1 MEQTNF
7 DKESILKRI
16 SKIASR
22 IMHTD
27 FPLNLDPFVR
37 LSLEAMASEI
47 YLLADSAANIES
59 RLLEKL
65 ASVLIPKAQTTTLP
79 AHAVVS
85 AQPIETEYLLE
96 ESCSVYYEDFF
107 ISKKY
112 SINAIPFFP
121 VVPVCLKKGN
131 IRYLIGNG
139 KCFSVDAKGNKEFIG
154 NFPNTD
160 LTGTMWIALEMDTSV
175 VSLEGLTFYWNF
187 PDAPLRND
195 YIQLPESSSWSIN
208 GQKIRISSGIVQATQ
223 NKRSILDVLSDNDV
237 TSAFSREIY
246 NYYKPQFITITDNRS
261 FKRTCYPEELSGR
274 ITTSAS
280 SLGKQLNTPF
290 LWIQVHFPPMIPD
303 YVFEQ
308 CVVFTNVFP
317 VIQKSLHKLITEQDE
332 LKNIIPLK
340 VRDNEHFLSV
350 ESVVDSQ
357 GKTYQEL
364 SDKNNNG
371 TVSGSYSVR
380 HGGCERFDSRDAKA
394 YLDRLEYLLTE
405 DLAAF
410 NSHSKEDISEI
421 TKEMQILLERMR
433 RVMNGIT
440 DKGDILNYL
449 IIDSPS
455 LKEFMSVNYWI
466 THGEIGNRIQPGKS
480 LLPSPDTIL
489 DPDSI
494 FLITET
500 SGGRKALKAQD
511 KVICFKNILM
521 THGRIF
527 TKEDIA
533 SFCMAAYPG
542 VITSV
547 EVKQGIM
554 EGSTTRKSLLRTI
567 DVCLAFSGN
576 CEKELNKEEICYT
589 LERRLRACSPET
601 FNYRIIIQK

>member
-7 DKESILKRI
+7 DKESIFKRI

-22 IMHTD
+22 VLHTD
-27 FPLNLDPFVR
+27 FPQHMDPFVR

-65 ASVLIPKAQTTTLP
+65 ASVLIPRAKTMTLP

-85 AQPIETEYLLE
+85 AQPIEAEYMLE

-112 SINAIPFFP
+112 SINAITFFP
-121 VVPVCLKKGN
+121 VVPVYLKKGK
-131 IRYLIGNG
+131 IRHIIGNG
-139 KCFSVDAKGNKEFIG
+139 KCFSLDAKGNREFIG
-154 NFPNTD
+154 KFPNTD
-160 LTGTMWIALEMDTSV
+160 LTGTMWIGLDMDTSV
-175 VSLEGLTFYWNF
+175 VSLEGLTFYWDF
-187 PDAPLRND
+187 PDTPLRNE

-208 GQKIRISSGIVQATQ
+208 GQIIQVSSGIVQTTQ
-223 NKRSILDVLSDNDV
+223 NKRSILEILSDNDV
-237 TSAFSREIY
+237 TNALSRETY

-261 FKRTCYPEELSGR
+261 FERSCYPEELSGR

-280 SLGKQLNTPF
+280 SLVKQLNTPL
-290 LWIQVHFPPMIPD
+290 LWIQIHFPPMMPD

-308 CVVFTNVFP
+308 CVVFINVFP
-317 VIQKSLHKLITEQDE
+317 VIQKSLYKSITKQDE

-350 ESVVDSQ
+350 KSVVDSQ

-371 TVSGSYSVR
+371 EVSGSYSVR

-421 TKEMQILLERMR
+421 TKEMQILLERMKR
-433 RVMNGIT
+433 IMKGIS

-455 LKEFMSVNYWI
+455 LQEFMSVNYWI
-466 THGEIGNRIQPGKS
+466 THGEIGNGIQAGKL
-480 LLPSPDTIL
+480 LLPSPDTVL
-489 DPDSI
+489 DPNST

-500 SGGRKALKAQD
+500 SGGRKALNVQD
-511 KVICFKNILM
+511 KIVCFKNILM

-542 VITSV
+542 NITSV

-554 EGSTTRKSLLRTI
+554 EGRTTRKSLLRTI
-567 DVCLAFSGN
+567 DVCLSFSES
-576 CEKELNKEEICYT
+576 CDKELNKAEICHS
-589 LERRLRACSPET
+589 LDRKLKACSPET
-601 FNYRIIIQK
+601 FNYRIIIK